1 MGVSG
6 TYSGMLS
13 NVEATDTLPDFL
25 ALPRPDEGAS
35 RGLWRPLGLSP
46 LLTGVAGGRSLSK
59 CSGFSSG
66 PNDTFFL
73 LASEASSI
81 LQRCDTP
88 AVINN
93 DRFLAHIICQDNANV
108 TCT

>member
-6 TYSGMLS
+6 TASGMVTHMVAIDALL
-13 NVEATDTLPDFL
+13 NFFLVLPCSTVGVVCM
-25 ALPRPDEGAS
+25 AGVV
-35 RGLWRPLGLSP
+35 LGLSP

-59 CSGFSSG
+59 CSGFSCG

-81 LQRCDTP
+81 VLEGDAP
-88 AVINN
+88 PVGKVVI
-93 DRFLAHIICQDNANV
+93 
-108 TCT
+108 